1 MFPVQLSTEQQ
12 ACMAC
17 TSTRFTMVQHL
28 CANGGASKRAVLAV
42 LQAASECLCS
52 ILLNPQQFVLKLL
65 FTSVCTPA
73 SNHTAY

>member
-12 ACMAC
+12 ANMPC
-17 TSTRFTMVQHL
+17 TSTSCAVVQRL
-28 CANGGASKRAVLAV
+28 CANGGASKRAVLPV

-65 FTSVCTPA
+65 FISVCVPA